1 MISDNIDIPVNY
13 IPVEEYRLDRLNWF
27 GLDLMAGGKYNGPI
41 YIRGLKSLSATS
53 ESKEIS
59 IMDKKVEEGAV
70 AAFSV
75 VKTVKTDF
83 TNEIIQPETSPAIRK
98 NFNETAF
105 FYPQLY
111 TDSAGNVTFS
121 FTAPES
127 LTRWNIKML
136 AHTPDLYFGQLEAQ
150 AITQKD
156 LMIQMNLPR
165 FVRCSDTL
173 MLSCNITNLS

>member
-1 MISDNIDIPVNY
+1 MQKQAELLVDMYDASLDVIHPNEWTFQPDFRGNFMESPRWDASYNRMISDNIDIPVNY

-27 GLDLMAGGKYNGPI
+27 GLDLMAGGKYNGLI

-59 IMDKKVEEGAV
+59 IMDKKVEDGTV

-75 VKTVKTDF
+75 VKTLKTDF

-127 LTRWNIKML
+127 LTR
-136 AHTPDLYFGQLEAQ
+136 
-150 AITQKD
+150 
-156 LMIQMNLPR
+156 
-165 FVRCSDTL
+165 
-173 MLSCNITNLS
+173 